1 MGQEIPYIVNREY
14 HNNYEKGTIKIARL
28 TKFPNRKGPESNLRK
43 LNSLLCLQVLI

>member
-1 MGQEIPYIVNREY
+1 MRTPGGTGNTIYSQQRD

-43 LNSLLCLQVLI
+43 